1 MQLNKACRACHHLA
15 TVHIE
20 ALVRDVHQAE
30 GAGEAGLVPELPAER
45 NEAPG
50 PGDCVM
56 RILLFPPDIADIV

>member
-1 MQLNKACRACHHLA
+1 MQLNKTCRACHHLVIH
-15 TVHIE
+15 TE

-56 RILLFPPDIADIV
+56 RILLLTPDIADIV